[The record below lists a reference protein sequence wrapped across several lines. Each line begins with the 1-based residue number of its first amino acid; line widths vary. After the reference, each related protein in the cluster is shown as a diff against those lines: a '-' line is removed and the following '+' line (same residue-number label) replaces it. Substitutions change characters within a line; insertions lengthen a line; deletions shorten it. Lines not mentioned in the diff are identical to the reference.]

1 MNKAGVK
8 PDSSS
13 EKRIKLLDVFN
24 ASIRTTFR
32 YFELIMNGIVPHLYY
47 FSSMCQ
53 QYHTLA
59 RDKNLQMILDK
70 TRQMKIAESK
80 LLVTTHAC
88 NCSVTGLIQA
98 GDFCT
103 SFFTYFTNYL
113 LLHTL
118 FT

>member
-13 EKRIKLLDVFN
+13 EKGIKLLDVFN

-32 YFELIMNGIVPHLYY
+32 YFKLFMNGIVPHLYY

-70 TRQMKIAESK
+70 TRQMKLLNQSFYLSTLVAES
-80 LLVTTHAC
+80 LQHMHVTVVSLV
-88 NCSVTGLIQA
+88 
-98 GDFCT
+98 
-103 SFFTYFTNYL
+103 
-113 LLHTL
+113 
-118 FT
+118 